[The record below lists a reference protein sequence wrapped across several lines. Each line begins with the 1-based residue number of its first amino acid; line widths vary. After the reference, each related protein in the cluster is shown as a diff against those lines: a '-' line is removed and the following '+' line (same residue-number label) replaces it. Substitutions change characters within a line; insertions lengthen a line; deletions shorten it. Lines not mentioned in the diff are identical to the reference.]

1 MIRIGIYTPVTP
13 SPHTGVGRQLG
24 GLLAG
29 LALVDPVNNYWLYHA
44 AQDEF
49 LPLAANFRGYPVP
62 VTVASRGRNH
72 LYQAVQFPRLVAR
85 HRLDVL
91 HIPNTMPL
99 LFPYRPTVVTLY
111 DLAEFALPQR
121 VYEKGRHSYR
131 RLANWL
137 AARRADTIITTSV
150 STKRDIIRFLGV
162 DEAKIQVIYPGLD
175 HEQFRPQEIT
185 SARRAHLAQ
194 KYHLPERFLLY
205 VGKIQPR
212 KNLTRLLHAFHRVR
226 QVHPDVHLVL
236 AGSRGWMNEE
246 LDATMQQL
254 DLAQVVHSTGF
265 VADEDLPALYN
276 LAEMLVFPSLY
287 EGFGFPVLEA
297 MACGT
302 PVVTSATS
310 SLGELAAA
318 AALCVDPLS
327 VEAIAA
333 AIQTLLDDPRGRDS
347 LRQKGL
353 ARAQQFTWTQC
364 AQETLA
370 CYQRTAHSK

>member
-1 MIRIGIYTPVTP
+1 MRIGIYTLVTP
-13 SPHTGVGRQLG
+13 GPHTGVGRQLVGLLG
-24 GLLAG
+24 GLSLIDQA
-29 LALVDPVNNYWLYHA
+29 NEYWLYHA

-49 LPLAANFRGYPVP
+49 LAPAAHFRGYPVP

-72 LYQAVQFPRLVAR
+72 LYQAVQLPRLAAR
-85 HRLDVL
+85 HHLDVL

-99 LFPYRPTVVTLY
+99 LFPYRPTIVTLY
-111 DLAEFALPQR
+111 DLTEFALPQR
-121 VYEKGRHSYR
+121 VYEKGRHGYR

-137 AARRADTIITTSV
+137 AARRADTIITTSF
-150 STKRDIIRFLGV
+150 STKRDIVRFLGV
-162 DEAKIQVIYPGLD
+162 DEGKIQVIYPGID
-175 HEQFRPQEIT
+175 HEQFRPQEVT
-185 SARRAHLAQ
+185 PERRAYLAQ
-194 KYHLPERFLLY
+194 TYHLPDSFLLY

-212 KNLTRLLHAFHRVR
+212 KNLTRLLHAFHQVR
-226 QVHPDVHLVL
+226 QTHPEVHLVL

-246 LDATMQQL
+246 LDATLEQL
-254 DLAQVVHSTGF
+254 DLTQVVHSTGF
-265 VADEDLPALYN
+265 VADEDLPAFYN

-310 SLGELAAA
+310 SLAELAAA
-318 AALCVDPLS
+318 AAVCVDPLS

-333 AIQTLLDDPRGRDS
+333 AILSLLDDRRGREA

-353 ARAQQFTWTQC
+353 AHAQTFTWTQC
-364 AQETLA
+364 AQETLT
-370 CYQRTAHSK
+370 CYQRVGSRE